1 MQNSFPKVV
10 DYAIESVM
18 GRGSFAVVYRAR
30 HLLTNEWVAI
40 KVISKDTDD
49 ETLFDQIQS
58 EIDIGYSADHPL
70 IVHLYD
76 CFEDQDNIYLV
87 MELIEGESLLDH
99 VNRSG
104 GLTEDRARVLFHQLI
119 SAIDYMHNEMRIVH
133 RDLKAENLL
142 LDRNGN
148 LRIIDF
154 GLSKRQSNSS
164 ACYYTVCGSPAYVA
178 PELITGN
185 PYTNAVDI
193 WSAGVILYA
202 MCAGVLPFSD
212 SNVTR
217 QIQKVILSQPDYPA
231 SMSPSLSSL
240 LKKLLEKD
248 PAARITIDEIKYSP
262 WFCFNDKCEIDYY
275 AKELRLREFPMPAK
289 VRSQMEDLGF
299 DPDAVS
305 EDRMDV
311 LESSTD
317 ITSYRI
323 IRGNAITEAIF
334 EMQLKHSLVSL
345 RTTDSLPC
353 SVALKLHMKD
363 HPASHSAP
371 PHVRAMDEK
380 KKLGNGFTKRKGVTV
395 STILP
400 QLPARRPSK
409 ALPVFP
415 TITVPNVSIRSR
427 RPRAV
432 SSVLM
437 A

>member
-1 MQNSFPKVV
+1 MQNSFPKVA
-10 DYAIESVM
+10 DYAIESVI

-30 HLLTNEWVAI
+30 HILTDEWVAI
-40 KVISKDTDD
+40 KAISKETDD
-49 ETLFDQIQS
+49 ETLFDQIES
-58 EIDIGYSADHPL
+58 EIDIGSSADHPL
-70 IVHLYD
+70 LVHLYD

-87 MELIEGESLLDH
+87 MELIDGESLLDH

-154 GLSKRQSNSS
+154 GLSKRQSKSS
-164 ACYYTVCGSPAYVA
+164 TCYYTVCGSPAYVA

-202 MCAGVLPFSD
+202 MCAGVLPFCD
-212 SNVTR
+212 GNITR
-217 QIQKVILSQPDYPA
+217 QIQKIILSQPDYPA
-231 SMSPSLSSL
+231 TMSQSLSSL

-248 PAARITIDEIKYSP
+248 PSARITIDEIKYSP

-289 VRSQMEDLGF
+289 VHSRMEELGF
-299 DPDAVS
+299 DPDAVN
-305 EDRMDV
+305 EDRMDA

-334 EMQLKHSLVSL
+334 EMQMKHSLTSL
-345 RTTDSLPC
+345 RSTDSLPC
-353 SVALKLHMKD
+353 AIAFKLRMKD
-363 HPASHSAP
+363 YPASRSAP
-371 PHVRAMDEK
+371 PHVRPMDEK
-380 KKLGNGFTKRKGVTV
+380 KKLGNGFTKRNSVAV
-395 STILP
+395 SAILP
-400 QLPARRPSK
+400 QLPAKRPSK
-409 ALPVFP
+409 VVPVFP
-415 TITVPNVSIRSR
+415 AITVPNVPMRSR
-427 RPRAV
+427 RLRAA

-437 A
+437 V